1 MARPPTQTLAFEQL
15 RFRHEHG
22 EPILVCVP
30 APAGFGKSELIG
42 AWLNYVEKQGETWQS
57 TAATGVAATQVSGC
71 TLHSFAVMNLDCVS
85 TIANHP
91 EKLEALQETQGIVI
105 DEVFMNSDEA
115 MRAILDVLQHYPL
128 KPELRRVADASLQH
142 RLFGYRDVIV
152 CGDIRQLPPANG
164 TRAWWST
171 RDFYANFEI
180 FVLREDRRHE
190 KDKAMQTIKEKMAW
204 GGGLPAESQNASNH
218 WTVDP
223 DVQDFVREGYLRG
236 WGISGRNAPL
246 DIGTALFPRN
256 TEANRWNEA
265 CVQQIEDMHGDECEG
280 IDVKGCDPRTGSHDR
295 NQKGGSTRQQMQTQ
309 QVLKLRT
316 CRAHRMRVM
325 VLYNHAVE
333 AGWANGT
340 RARLL
345 ESSSWSGSAQ
355 GLASAPGNR
364 REAQQLQLSPA
375 SATDF
380 NVYVV
385 KDDDATILKA
395 TRFEKFDVQCIP
407 ARADESSS
415 RSHAWLQVQMKPAYA
430 LTGHKAQGLTM
441 WLTYIGLLRSFGY
454 GLPYTMA
461 TRTPHRQ
468 NILFVGVPPKDVFQ
482 RLVHKDPNNNLTLI
496 DQKRMELESE
506 LRDPDKIR
514 SRAQRRIDQGEISL
528 SKELAARLGRSVES
542 LADMDAA
549 ERSAREK
556 QLFNEL
562 VQIEQQYLRQW
573 CDRLHV
579 DTGIRTMADTKS
591 GVTTDFKVI
600 DKQLAKKKLHRRS
613 VPEQTQYR

>member
-128 KPELRRVADASLQH
+128 KPESRRVADASLQH

-218 WTVDP
+218 
-223 DVQDFVREGYLRG
+223 Y
-236 WGISGRNAPL
+236 
-246 DIGTALFPRN
+246 
-256 TEANRWNEA
+256 
-265 CVQQIEDMHGDECEG
+265 
-280 IDVKGCDPRTGSHDR
+280 
-295 NQKGGSTRQQMQTQ
+295 
-309 QVLKLRT
+309 
-316 CRAHRMRVM
+316 
-325 VLYNHAVE
+325 
-333 AGWANGT
+333 
-340 RARLL
+340 
-345 ESSSWSGSAQ
+345 
-355 GLASAPGNR
+355 
-364 REAQQLQLSPA
+364 
-375 SATDF
+375 
-380 NVYVV
+380 
-385 KDDDATILKA
+385 
-395 TRFEKFDVQCIP
+395 
-407 ARADESSS
+407 
-415 RSHAWLQVQMKPAYA
+415 
-430 LTGHKAQGLTM
+430 
-441 WLTYIGLLRSFGY
+441 
-454 GLPYTMA
+454 
-461 TRTPHRQ
+461 
-468 NILFVGVPPKDVFQ
+468 
-482 RLVHKDPNNNLTLI
+482 
-496 DQKRMELESE
+496 
-506 LRDPDKIR
+506 
-514 SRAQRRIDQGEISL
+514 SL
-528 SKELAARLGRSVES
+528 ST
-542 LADMDAA
+542 
-549 ERSAREK
+549 
-556 QLFNEL
+556 
-562 VQIEQQYLRQW
+562 
-573 CDRLHV
+573 DRLH
-579 DTGIRTMADTKS
+579 S
-591 GVTTDFKVI
+591 
-600 DKQLAKKKLHRRS
+600 
-613 VPEQTQYR
+613 